1 MRSHGRLVF
10 CLLFFGP
17 SIIPVAAQNTGAEF
31 RPELGFYVQQGPL
44 IRLEFID
51 SATGNQATSD
61 WQGRFE
67 YYIQL
72 ALKPV
77 FRRELR
83 NNPDVYRNKYLT
95 MRVGYRYQTNLT
107 NGNSST
113 TNEAILEFTSRY
125 LLPRGLVVSDRNRGE
140 FRFPTGQPFYTRY
153 RNRLRLER
161 DIIYR
166 WLNCT
171 PYAYAEIFYDARYD
185 QWTPNRYAA
194 GLQFP
199 AGPHMVLEPYYLRQN
214 GSHSNPPHINALGFK
229 WNLYF

>member
-10 CLLFFGP
+10 CLLLFGS
-17 SIIPVAAQNTGAEF
+17 SIISAAVQNTGAEF

-67 YYIQL
+67 YYIQV

-77 FRRELR
+77 FRRALR

-107 NGNSST
+107 SGNSST

-125 LLPRGLVVSDRNRGE
+125 LLPWGLVVSDRNRGE

-153 RNRLRLER
+153 RTRLRLER
-161 DIIYR
+161 DLTYR
-166 WLNCT
+166 
-171 PYAYAEIFYDARYD
+171 
-185 QWTPNRYAA
+185 
-194 GLQFP
+194 
-199 AGPHMVLEPYYLRQN
+199 
-214 GSHSNPPHINALGFK
+214 
-229 WNLYF
+229 